1 MIANLGRFGAV
12 VAVLAL
18 GLAGCASRGNEV
30 LRAQDTSTV
39 NQAIID
45 GQTTRDDVQRIYG
58 APAQTSFLSE
68 KNEVWTYR
76 WARATAQGQNF
87 IPIVG
92 AFTRGYDVRK
102 KELVIVFNERNVV
115 ARHSMTDNN
124 DSIRTGLIDPG
135 PAAPLGGGS
144 VSGST
149 TLPPPN
155 ASTVSPSTPPLS
167 STSAPAS
174 APPSAPAPAPPPASA
189 NTTSPSASP
198 SNSDYQNRFRL

>member
-1 MIANLGRFGAV
+1 MIINCGLYRTV
-12 VAVLAL
+12 LAVLAL
-18 GLAGCASRGNEV
+18 GLAACASRGNEV
-30 LRAQDTSTV
+30 LKVQDTSTV
-39 NQAIID
+39 NLSIVD

-58 APAQTSFLSE
+58 SPAQTSFLSE

-92 AFTRGYDVRK
+92 AFVRGYDVRK

-115 ARHSMTDNN
+115 ARHTMTDNN
-124 DSIRTGLIDPG
+124 DAIKTGLMDPG
-135 PAAPLGGGS
+135 PAAPLGSGS

-155 ASTVSPSTPPLS
+155 ASTVSPATSASS
-167 STSAPAS
+167 STA
-174 APPSAPAPAPPPASA
+174 APAPAPASSG
-189 NTTSPSASP
+189 TTAPSASP
-198 SNSDYQNRFRL
+198 SNGDWQNRFRL

>member
-1 MIANLGRFGAV
+1 
-12 VAVLAL
+12 VLAL
-18 GLAGCASRGNEV
+18 CLGGCASRGNEV
-30 LRAQDTSTV
+30 LKAQDTSTV
-39 NQAIID
+39 NSSIVD
-45 GQTTRDDVQRIYG
+45 GQTTRDEVQRIYG
-58 APAQTSFLSE
+58 SPAQSSFLNE

-92 AFTRGYDVRK
+92 AFVRGYDVRK

-115 ARHSMTDNN
+115 ARHTMTDNN
-124 DSIRTGLIDPG
+124 DSVKTGLIDPG

-155 ASTVSPSTPPLS
+155 ASTVSPSTPPPS
-167 STSAPAS
+167 STSAPVS
-174 APPSAPAPAPPPASA
+174 APQSAPAPAPQPASTG
-189 NTTSPSASP
+189 TTTPSASP

>member
-1 MIANLGRFGAV
+1 MIAKFGRFGAI

-18 GLAGCASRGNEV
+18 GLGGCASRGNEV
-30 LRAQDTSTV
+30 LKAQDTSSINLTIV
-39 NQAIID
+39 D

-92 AFTRGYDVRK
+92 AFARGYDVRK

-115 ARHSMTDNN
+115 ARHTMTDNN
-124 DSIRTGLIDPG
+124 DTIKTGLMDTG
-135 PAAPLGGGS
+135 PAGPLTGNGS
-144 VSGST
+144 VSGATS
-149 TLPPPN
+149 LPPPA
-155 ASTVSPSTPPLS
+155 ASTPSPAPPAAS
-167 STSAPAS
+167 ST
-174 APPSAPAPAPPPASA
+174 PAPAATAGSTGSPAPADPVIGISR
-189 NTTSPSASP
+189 S
-198 SNSDYQNRFRL
+198 RL